1 MRRLVAAID
10 QRDQDE
16 RRRINQGFG
25 ASLSHAFEIAMVPL
39 VFAGFGWLLDRLVH
53 TGWVFAATFA
63 VIGLAGTFVKLY
75 YGYCQQMLEL
85 EEAGPWRRIPQARR

>member
-10 QRDQDE
+10 QRDQDD
-16 RRRINQGFG
+16 RRKVNQGFG

-39 VFAGFGWLLDRLVH
+39 VFGALGWLVDRLLG
-53 TGWVFAATFA
+53 TAWVFASVFA

-75 YGYCQQMLEL
+75 YAYCHEMLHL
-85 EEAGPWRRIPQARR
+85 EASGPWRRTPQVPR

>member
-1 MRRLVAAID
+1 MAAIG

-16 RRRINQGFG
+16 RRKLNQGFG

-39 VFAGFGWLLDRLVH
+39 VFAGLGWLLDRLLG
-53 TGWVFAATFA
+53 TGWIVASTFA

-75 YGYCQQMLEL
+75 YGYNQQMLDI
-85 EEAGPWRRIPQARR
+85 EEAGPWRRTPQAPR